1 MVKSCFQKP
10 FQNSWL
16 GAATHTLQVQ
26 ASLCNCIIRGEYY
39 ISPDPFIPH
48 SFRAWPFSSSH
59 TRATA
64 ARRTALETGAVT
76 ERGPSRANPIRV
88 ALTQHFQTGPRT
100 HACGEKDKKKKL
112 SSHPLSP
119 KWPNAHR
126 RRMRLGAVVAH
137 GLVSPSPP
145 VSHPPQ

>member
-100 HACGEKDKKKKL
+100 HACGEKDKKKKIVQP
-112 SSHPLSP
+112 SSKSQMTECAPQEDATWRGGGT
-119 KWPNAHR
+119 WPR
-126 RRMRLGAVVAH
+126 QSISTR
-137 GLVSPSPP
+137 
-145 VSHPPQ
+145 